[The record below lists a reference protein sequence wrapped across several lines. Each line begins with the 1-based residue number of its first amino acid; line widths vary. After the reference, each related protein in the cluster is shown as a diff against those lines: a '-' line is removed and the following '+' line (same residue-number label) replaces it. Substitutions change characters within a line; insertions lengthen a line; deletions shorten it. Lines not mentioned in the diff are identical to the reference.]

1 MSFKDL
7 LVFVDALPGGDERLD
22 LAVALAR
29 QHEAHLTAVHVV
41 RPPRAAGAGA
51 IMPAELAILSG
62 RPVIVAPDA
71 GVRPTVGE
79 NLLIAWKPTRE
90 AVRAIAE
97 AMPLLRR
104 AERVTLLSVN
114 PHVGAPEHGEQPGA
128 DLARHLARHGVE
140 IVVETAVAHDVGVA
154 DAVLSRAAQ
163 VGADLIVM
171 GAGGHSRLHEMIF
184 GGATVDMLEQ
194 AALSAP
200 ARPSAGGPRR
210 RAAR

>member
-1 MSFKDL
+1 MI
-7 LVFVDALPGGDERLD
+7 VG
-22 LAVALAR
+22 
-29 QHEAHLTAVHVV
+29 QV
-41 RPPRAAGAGA
+41 REHGRAAGAGA
-51 IMPAELAILSG
+51 ILPAELAILSG
-62 RPVIVAPDA
+62 RPVIVAPEN
-71 GVRPTVGE
+71 GFRPTVGE
-79 NLLIAWKPTRE
+79 SVVIAWKPTRE

-114 PHVGAPEHGEQPGA
+114 PHVGATEHGEQPGA

-184 GGATVDMLEQ
+184 GGATVDMLQQ
-194 AALSAP
+194 ARIPLLIAH
-200 ARPSAGGPRR
+200 
-210 RAAR
+210 